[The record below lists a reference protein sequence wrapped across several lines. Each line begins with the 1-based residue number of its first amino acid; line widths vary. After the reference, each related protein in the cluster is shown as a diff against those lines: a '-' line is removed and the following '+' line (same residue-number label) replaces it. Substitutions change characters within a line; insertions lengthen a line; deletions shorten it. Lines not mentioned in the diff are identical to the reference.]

1 MEITELSPTCKVR
14 RIVHNCQDLL
24 NVAVSVIYPSNLL
37 TELSSHIRKT
47 KDIYKIFDLVVIFYT
62 SYSWVEYDIVSVNN
76 FKILFEDSDHEMNCR
91 KHLKKLL
98 KVMI

>member
-37 TELSSHIRKT
+37 TELSSYIGKI
-47 KDIYKIFDLVVIFYT
+47 KDKYNI
-62 SYSWVEYDIVSVNN
+62 
-76 FKILFEDSDHEMNCR
+76 
-91 KHLKKLL
+91 
-98 KVMI
+98 